1 MEDLVTQVQKKKAEV
16 HGKLEVHVQT
26 RRLSQARKP
35 TTLPATN
42 DASTRP
48 RAHSKAST
56 LEEKVTGLHSVVT
69 SPRARAASKSLHDT
83 YVRPTAPYKD
93 DHLLPPFGTL
103 KKDKTSKS
111 HMKCLV
117 LDLDETLIHSSFKP
131 VEVYDY
137 IVPIE
142 IEDVLYQ
149 VYVAKRPGVDEF
161 LRRLSLVYE
170 IVVFTA
176 SLPKYANPV
185 IDKLDPDNLVD
196 WRLFRSSCTCVQ
208 GTYVKDMC
216 RMGRDINKVIIIDNS
231 PHSFAFQPENAIPC
245 DSWFDDMYD
254 HELYDLIP
262 ILEGLADEAVEDV
275 IEELERL
282 QINGIE
288 AVEQGMLAAEEDDY
302 TDEEC

>member
-1 MEDLVTQVQKKKAEV
+1 MEDLVTQVQKQKKAEV

-26 RRLSQARKP
+26 RRMSQARKP
-35 TTLPATN
+35 APTVTVSSSTN
-42 DASTRP
+42 DVQTRP

-56 LEEKVTGLHSVVT
+56 LEEKVTGLHNVVT

-103 KKDKTSKS
+103 RKDKTSKA

-149 VYVAKRPGVDEF
+149 VCTFCFLGFVTFSLLGVCCQETW
-161 LRRLSLVYE
+161 RR
-170 IVVFTA
+170 
-176 SLPKYANPV
+176 
-185 IDKLDPDNLVD
+185 
-196 WRLFRSSCTCVQ
+196 
-208 GTYVKDMC
+208 
-216 RMGRDINKVIIIDNS
+216 
-231 PHSFAFQPENAIPC
+231 
-245 DSWFDDMYD
+245 
-254 HELYDLIP
+254 
-262 ILEGLADEAVEDV
+262 
-275 IEELERL
+275 
-282 QINGIE
+282 
-288 AVEQGMLAAEEDDY
+288 
-302 TDEEC
+302 